1 MSTWNIFSETYLK
14 ELPWKLQRYGLNFS
28 LSCREIC
35 IVVWIHCHLI
45 PAAPVE
51 GRTWRETC
59 PSGWALCPPHPRR
72 TPRAVGAAQQ
82 TAAHILPEQ
91 LLMPPFLSAVV
102 STQVP
107 HWLVVPGDHW
117 GAADYV
123 CERLS
128 AIEFPSL
135 CFKVLQQNEGVKEKG
150 QRPWGKRMNTFS
162 LWLKSS
168 VKCIIL

>member
-1 MSTWNIFSETYLK
+1 MSTWNIFSETYLR
-14 ELPWKLQRYGLNFS
+14 ELPWKLQRYGLNFC
-28 LSCREIC
+28 LSCGEIC
-35 IVVWIHCHLI
+35 IVVWIRCRLI
-45 PAAPVE
+45 AATPVVGSLPA
-51 GRTWRETC
+51 
-59 PSGWALCPPHPRR
+59 PRA
-72 TPRAVGAAQQ
+72 PRAVGAAQQ

-91 LLMPPFLSAVV
+91 LVTPPFLSAVV

-107 HWLVVPGDHW
+107 HWLVVAGDHR

-123 CERLS
+123 CESLS

-135 CFKVLQQNEGVKEKG
+135 CFKVLQQVEGVKEKG

-168 VKCIIL
+168 VKSIIL